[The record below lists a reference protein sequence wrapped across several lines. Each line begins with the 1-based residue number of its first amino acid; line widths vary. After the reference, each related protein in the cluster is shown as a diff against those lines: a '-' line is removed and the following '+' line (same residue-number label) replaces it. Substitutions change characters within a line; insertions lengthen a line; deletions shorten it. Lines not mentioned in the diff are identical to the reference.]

1 MAKLPLHLIE
11 EVFAAMRRTR
21 RPIDHI
27 GNTFFIDLS
36 DTTSEGWLGPIED
49 ADESQPPLR
58 LIEMLLAA
66 PPPTIEPLALIADF
80 LDRHYF
86 AQRGRGRP
94 KAGNVK
100 PWTSAHTR
108 KLARELITNQARVS
122 WRIDL
127 AEQLLAF
134 RLENARTNRRPPIH
148 RRTQRDAQLL
158 CAAAETRTV
167 MRERGLKLEYAA
179 DLIAPLHYLSPS
191 TLINDMT
198 GHRGSRRHARD

>member
-1 MAKLPLHLIE
+1 MA
-11 EVFAAMRRTR
+11 

-27 GNTFFIDLS
+27 GNTFFIDLN
-36 DTTSEGWLGPIED
+36 DTTSEGWLGPIQD
-49 ADESQPPLR
+49 ADDSSEAPLR
-58 LIEMLLAA
+58 LIEMLLKA
-66 PPPTIEPLALIADF
+66 PPPTIEPLELIADF

-86 AQRGRGRP
+86 ARRGRGRP
-94 KAGNVK
+94 KAGGVK

-108 KLARELITNQARVS
+108 KLARELMTNQARAT
-122 WRIDL
+122 WRVDL

-134 RLENARTNRRPPIH
+134 QLENARTNRRPPIY

-167 MRERGLKLEYAA
+167 MQERDLKLEDAA
-179 DLIAPLHYLSPS
+179 ELIAPLHYLSPS